1 MPGHGH
7 GQPVTQPPHTAWL
20 VCLRVLFVALGILT
34 VGFMSWALLLRLAI
48 VTRRSLD
55 WGLFVAV
62 LAADILAVVLLGLE
76 PGDEIHTTG
85 GYVGLILVL
94 GSLVGSI
101 AYYLAAD
108 IQHFALRRQAY
119 AAVPGVPG
127 YGYPA
132 PAAAYGATTVPTP
145 PMTPTAPVPAVPTP
159 PPTPVP
165 VTPSAPTASAPAVPT
180 APAPHRPSGAPHT
193 PLPVAH
199 TPPPAPYAPVP
210 APPSAAPLPRPP
222 APARIDQVRAE
233 LDELSDYLRRQDGHE
248 GGR

>member
-1 MPGHGH
+1 MQGHGH

-20 VCLRVLFVALGILT
+20 VCLRVLFVVLGIVT
-34 VGFMSWALLLRLAI
+34 IGFLSWAMPLRLAI
-48 VTRRSLD
+48 VTRRPLD

-62 LAADILAVVLLGLE
+62 LAADLLGVVLLGLE
-76 PGDEIHTTG
+76 PGEEIHTTG

-119 AAVPGVPG
+119 AAMSGVPA

-132 PAAAYGATTVPTP
+132 PAAAYGATTVPTA
-145 PMTPTAPVPAVPTP
+145 PTAP
-159 PPTPVP
+159 
-165 VTPSAPTASAPAVPT
+165 APAVPT
-180 APAPHRPSGAPHT
+180 GPAPVPHRAPGAPHT
-193 PLPVAH
+193 PPPVSH

-210 APPSAAPLPRPP
+210 PPAAPLPGPP
-222 APARIDQVRAE
+222 APARIEQVRAE

>member
-1 MPGHGH
+1 MQGHGH

-20 VCLRVLFVALGILT
+20 VCLRVLFVVLGIVT
-34 VGFMSWALLLRLAI
+34 IGFLSWAMPLRLAI
-48 VTRRSLD
+48 VTRRPLD

-62 LAADILAVVLLGLE
+62 LAADLLGVVLLGLE
-76 PGDEIHTTG
+76 PGEEIHTTG

-119 AAVPGVPG
+119 AAMSGVPA

-132 PAAAYGATTVPTP
+132 PAAAYGATTVPT
-145 PMTPTAPVPAVPTP
+145 
-159 PPTPVP
+159 
-165 VTPSAPTASAPAVPT
+165 APTASAPAVPT
-180 APAPHRPSGAPHT
+180 APAPVPHRAPGAPHT
-193 PLPVAH
+193 PPPVSH
-199 TPPPAPYAPVP
+199 IPPPAPYAPVP
-210 APPSAAPLPRPP
+210 PPAAPLPRPP
-222 APARIDQVRAE
+222 APARIEQVRAE

>member
-1 MPGHGH
+1 MQGHGY

-20 VCLRVLFVALGILT
+20 VCLRVLFVAVGILT
-34 VGFMSWALLLRLAI
+34 LGFLSWAMLLRLAI

-62 LAADILAVVLLGLE
+62 LVADLLAVVLLGLE
-76 PGDEIHTTG
+76 PGDEVHTTG

-94 GSLVGSI
+94 GTLVGSI

-108 IQHFALRRQAY
+108 IQHFAPRRQVY
-119 AAVPGVPG
+119 AGVPG
-127 YGYPA
+127 APAYGYPPA
-132 PAAAYGATTVPTP
+132 AAAYGATTVPTAP
-145 PMTPTAPVPAVPTP
+145 PAPTASTPAVPTP
-159 PPTPVP
+159 GT
-165 VTPSAPTASAPAVPT
+165 APTASTPAVPA
-180 APAPHRPSGAPHT
+180 APAPPRASGAPYT
-193 PLPVAH
+193 PPPVSH

-210 APPSAAPLPRPP
+210 APPPAAPLPRPQ
-222 APARIDQVRAE
+222 APARIEQVRAE

>member
-1 MPGHGH
+1 MQGHGH

-20 VCLRVLFVALGILT
+20 VCLRVLFVVLGIVT
-34 VGFMSWALLLRLAI
+34 IGFLSWAMPLRLAI
-48 VTRRSLD
+48 VTRRPLD

-62 LAADILAVVLLGLE
+62 LAADLLGVVLLGLE
-76 PGDEIHTTG
+76 PGEEIHTTG

-119 AAVPGVPG
+119 AAMSGVPA

-132 PAAAYGATTVPTP
+132 PAAAYGATTVPTA
-145 PMTPTAPVPAVPTP
+145 PMASGPVAQAAP
-159 PPTPVP
+159 
-165 VTPSAPTASAPAVPT
+165 APAVPT
-180 APAPHRPSGAPHT
+180 APAPAVPTAP
-193 PLPVAH
+193 PVSH
-199 TPPPAPYAPVP
+199 IPPPAPYAPVP
-210 APPSAAPLPRPP
+210 PPAAPLPRPP
-222 APARIDQVRAE
+222 APARIEQVRAE

>member
-1 MPGHGH
+1 MQGHGH

-20 VCLRVLFVALGILT
+20 VCLRVLFVVLGIVT
-34 VGFMSWALLLRLAI
+34 IGFLSWAMPLRLAI
-48 VTRRSLD
+48 VTRRPLD

-62 LAADILAVVLLGLE
+62 LAADLLGVVLLGLE
-76 PGDEIHTTG
+76 PGEEIHTTG

-119 AAVPGVPG
+119 AAMSGVPA

-132 PAAAYGATTVPTP
+132 PAAAYGATTVPTA
-145 PMTPTAPVPAVPTP
+145 PTAP
-159 PPTPVP
+159 
-165 VTPSAPTASAPAVPT
+165 APAVPT
-180 APAPHRPSGAPHT
+180 APAPVPHRAPGAPHT
-193 PLPVAH
+193 PPPVSH

-210 APPSAAPLPRPP
+210 PPAAPLPRPP
-222 APARIDQVRAE
+222 APARIEQVRAE
-233 LDELSDYLRRQDGHE
+233 LDELSDYLRRRDGHE

>member
-1 MPGHGH
+1 MQGHGY

-20 VCLRVLFVALGILT
+20 VCLRVLFVAVGILT
-34 VGFMSWALLLRLAI
+34 LGFLSWAMLLRLAI

-62 LAADILAVVLLGLE
+62 LVADLLAVVLLGLE

-94 GSLVGSI
+94 GTLVGSI

-108 IQHFALRRQAY
+108 IQHFAPRRHGY
-119 AAVPGVPG
+119 AGVPGVPA
-127 YGYPA
+127 YGYPS
-132 PAAAYGATTVPTP
+132 PAAAYGATTVPTAP
-145 PMTPTAPVPAVPTP
+145 PAPTASTPAVPTP
-159 PPTPVP
+159 GT
-165 VTPSAPTASAPAVPT
+165 APTASTPAVPA
-180 APAPHRPSGAPHT
+180 APAPPRASGAPY
-193 PLPVAH
+193 

-210 APPSAAPLPRPP
+210 APPPAAPLPRPQ
-222 APARIDQVRAE
+222 APARIEQVRAE

>member
-1 MPGHGH
+1 MQGHGY

-20 VCLRVLFVALGILT
+20 VCLRVLFVAVGILT
-34 VGFMSWALLLRLAI
+34 LGFLSWAMLLRLAI

-62 LAADILAVVLLGLE
+62 LVADILAVVLLGLE

-119 AAVPGVPG
+119 AGVPGVPG
-127 YGYPA
+127 YGYPP
-132 PAAAYGATTVPTP
+132 PAAAYGATTVPTAP
-145 PMTPTAPVPAVPTP
+145 P
-159 PPTPVP
+159 
-165 VTPSAPTASAPAVPT
+165 APTASIPAVPSASAAPT
-180 APAPHRPSGAPHT
+180 PAVPAAPAPPRASGTPHT
-193 PLPVAH
+193 PPPVSH

-210 APPSAAPLPRPP
+210 APPPAAPLPRPP
-222 APARIDQVRAE
+222 APARIEQVRAE

>member
-1 MPGHGH
+1 MQGHGH

-20 VCLRVLFVALGILT
+20 VCLRVLFVVLGIVT
-34 VGFMSWALLLRLAI
+34 IGFLSWAMPLRLAI
-48 VTRRSLD
+48 VTRRPLD

-62 LAADILAVVLLGLE
+62 LAADLLGVVLLGLE
-76 PGDEIHTTG
+76 PGEEIHTTG

-119 AAVPGVPG
+119 AAMSGVPA

-132 PAAAYGATTVPTP
+132 PAAAYGATTVPTA
-145 PMTPTAPVPAVPTP
+145 PTAP
-159 PPTPVP
+159 
-165 VTPSAPTASAPAVPT
+165 APAVPT
-180 APAPHRPSGAPHT
+180 APAPVPHRAPGAPHT
-193 PLPVAH
+193 PPPVSH

-210 APPSAAPLPRPP
+210 GPPPAVPLPRPP
-222 APARIDQVRAE
+222 APARIEQVRAE

>member
-1 MPGHGH
+1 MHGH
-7 GQPVTQPPHTAWL
+7 GYGQPVKQPPHTAWL
-20 VCLRVLFVALGILT
+20 VFLRVLFVALGFLT
-34 VGFMSWALLLRLAI
+34 IGFLAWAMMLRLAA

-62 LAADILAVVLLGLE
+62 LAADILSLTLVATE

-85 GYVGLILVL
+85 GYVGLVL
-94 GSLVGSI
+94 LLSTLVGTI

-108 IQHFALRRQAY
+108 TRHFLLRQQAY
-119 AAVPGVPG
+119 QAQRPAPA

-132 PAAAYGATTVPTP
+132 PAGPYGSTTVPILPAAHRTP
-145 PMTPTAPVPAVPTP
+145 AAPPAVP
-159 PPTPVP
+159 
-165 VTPSAPTASAPAVPT
+165 
-180 APAPHRPSGAPHT
+180 
-193 PLPVAH
+193 H
-199 TPPPAPYAPVP
+199 TPPPLPHTAAPR
-210 APPSAAPLPRPP
+210 PPSATPPPQRP

>member
-1 MPGHGH
+1 MQGHGY

-20 VCLRVLFVALGILT
+20 VCLRVLFVLAGILSL
-34 VGFMSWALLLRLAI
+34 GFLSWAMPLRLAI

-62 LAADILAVVLLGLE
+62 LAADLLGVVLLGLE
-76 PGDEIHTTG
+76 PGEEIHTTG

-94 GSLVGSI
+94 GCLVGSI

-119 AAVPGVPG
+119 AAVSGVPA

-132 PAAAYGATTVPTP
+132 PAAAYGATTVPTA
-145 PMTPTAPVPAVPTP
+145 PTAPPASGPAVPA
-159 PPTPVP
+159 
-165 VTPSAPTASAPAVPT
+165 APAPAVPT
-180 APAPHRPSGAPHT
+180 AAPAPVPHRAPGAPHT
-193 PLPVAH
+193 PPPVPH
-199 TPPPAPYAPVP
+199 TPSPVPYAPVP
-210 APPSAAPLPRPP
+210 GPPPAAPLPRPP
-222 APARIDQVRAE
+222 APARIEQVRAE

>member
-1 MPGHGH
+1 M
-7 GQPVTQPPHTAWL
+7 TQPPHTAWL
-20 VCLRVLFVALGILT
+20 VCLRVLFVVLGIVT
-34 VGFMSWALLLRLAI
+34 IGFLSWAMPLRLAI
-48 VTRRSLD
+48 VTRRPLD

-62 LAADILAVVLLGLE
+62 LAADLLGVVLLGLE
-76 PGDEIHTTG
+76 PGEEIHTTG

-119 AAVPGVPG
+119 AAMSGVPA

-132 PAAAYGATTVPTP
+132 PAAAYAATTVPT
-145 PMTPTAPVPAVPTP
+145 
-159 PPTPVP
+159 
-165 VTPSAPTASAPAVPT
+165 APTASAPAVPT
-180 APAPHRPSGAPHT
+180 APAPVPHRAPGPPHT
-193 PLPVAH
+193 PPPVSH

-210 APPSAAPLPRPP
+210 GPPPAVPLPRPP
-222 APARIDQVRAE
+222 APARIEQVRAE

>member
-1 MPGHGH
+1 M
-7 GQPVTQPPHTAWL
+7 TQPPHTAWL

-34 VGFMSWALLLRLAI
+34 IGFMSWALLLRLAI

-94 GSLVGSI
+94 GTLVGSI

-108 IQHFALRRQAY
+108 IQHFAPRRQAY

-132 PAAAYGATTVPTP
+132 PATAYGATTVPTTLP
-145 PMTPTAPVPAVPTP
+145 PTPTALIPAVPVAPAT
-159 PPTPVP
+159 
-165 VTPSAPTASAPAVPT
+165 PTASAPAVPT
-180 APAPHRPSGAPHT
+180 APP
-193 PLPVAH
+193 
-199 TPPPAPYAPVP
+199 PYAPPPVP
-210 APPSAAPLPRPP
+210 APPSATPLPRPP
-222 APARIDQVRAE
+222 APARIEQVRAE

-248 GGR
+248 AGR

>member
-1 MPGHGH
+1 M
-7 GQPVTQPPHTAWL
+7 TQPPHTAWL

-34 VGFMSWALLLRLAI
+34 IGFMSWALLLRLAI

-76 PGDEIHTTG
+76 PGEEIHTTG

-94 GSLVGSI
+94 GTLVGSI

-119 AAVPGVPG
+119 AAVPGAPT

-145 PMTPTAPVPAVPTP
+145 APTALIPPVP
-159 PPTPVP
+159 PVP
-165 VTPSAPTASAPAVPT
+165 VVPAAPTASAPAVPT
-180 APAPHRPSGAPHT
+180 AT
-193 PLPVAH
+193 PPP
-199 TPPPAPYAPVP
+199 PPPAPYAPPPAPVP

-222 APARIDQVRAE
+222 APARIEQVRAE

>member
-1 MPGHGH
+1 MQGHGH

-20 VCLRVLFVALGILT
+20 VCLRVLFVALGILSI
-34 VGFMSWALLLRLAI
+34 GFMSWAMPLRLAI

-62 LAADILAVVLLGLE
+62 LVADLLAVVLLGLE

-94 GSLVGSI
+94 GTLVGSI

-108 IQHFALRRQAY
+108 IQHFTLRRQAY
-119 AAVPGVPG
+119 AAVTGVPA

-132 PAAAYGATTVPTP
+132 PAAAYGATAVPL
-145 PMTPTAPVPAVPTP
+145 TPTAPTASIPAVPTVP
-159 PPTPVP
+159 P
-165 VTPSAPTASAPAVPT
+165 ASAPAVPT
-180 APAPHRPSGAPHT
+180 APAAHRAPGAPHT
-193 PLPVAH
+193 PPPLSH

-210 APPSAAPLPRPP
+210 PPATPLPRPP
-222 APARIDQVRAE
+222 APARIEQVRAE

>member
-1 MPGHGH
+1 MQGHGH

-20 VCLRVLFVALGILT
+20 VCLRVLFVVLGIVT
-34 VGFMSWALLLRLAI
+34 IGFLSWAMPLRLAI
-48 VTRRSLD
+48 VTRRPLD

-62 LAADILAVVLLGLE
+62 LAADLLGVVLLGLE
-76 PGDEIHTTG
+76 PGEEIHTTG

-119 AAVPGVPG
+119 AAMSGAPA

-132 PAAAYGATTVPTP
+132 PAAGYGATTVPTA
-145 PMTPTAPVPAVPTP
+145 PTAP
-159 PPTPVP
+159 
-165 VTPSAPTASAPAVPT
+165 APAVPT
-180 APAPHRPSGAPHT
+180 APAPAVPTAPAPVPHRAPGAPHT
-193 PLPVAH
+193 PPPVSH
-199 TPPPAPYAPVP
+199 IPPPAPYAPVP
-210 APPSAAPLPRPP
+210 PPAAPLPRPP
-222 APARIDQVRAE
+222 APARIEQVRAE

>member
-1 MPGHGH
+1 MQGHGH

-20 VCLRVLFVALGILT
+20 VCLRVLFVVLGIVT
-34 VGFMSWALLLRLAI
+34 IGFLSWAMPLRLAI
-48 VTRRSLD
+48 VTRRPLD

-62 LAADILAVVLLGLE
+62 LAADLLGVVLLGLE
-76 PGDEIHTTG
+76 PGEEIHTTG

-119 AAVPGVPG
+119 AAMSGVPA

-132 PAAAYGATTVPTP
+132 PAAAYGATTVPTA
-145 PMTPTAPVPAVPTP
+145 PTAP
-159 PPTPVP
+159 
-165 VTPSAPTASAPAVPT
+165 APAVPT
-180 APAPHRPSGAPHT
+180 APAPVPHRAPGPPHT
-193 PLPVAH
+193 PPPVSH

-210 APPSAAPLPRPP
+210 PPAAPLPRPP
-222 APARIDQVRAE
+222 APARIEQVRAE

>member
-1 MPGHGH
+1 MQGHGY

-20 VCLRVLFVALGILT
+20 VCLRVLFVAVGILT
-34 VGFMSWALLLRLAI
+34 LGFLSWAMLLRLAI

-62 LAADILAVVLLGLE
+62 LVADVLAVALLGLE

-108 IQHFALRRQAY
+108 IQHFALRRQVY
-119 AAVPGVPG
+119 AGVPGVPA
-127 YGYPA
+127 YGCPP

-145 PMTPTAPVPAVPTP
+145 PP
-159 PPTPVP
+159 
-165 VTPSAPTASAPAVPT
+165 APTASIPDLPSASAAPTPAVPA
-180 APAPHRPSGAPHT
+180 APAPPRASGAPYT
-193 PLPVAH
+193 PPPVSH
-199 TPPPAPYAPVP
+199 TPPPASYAPVP
-210 APPSAAPLPRPP
+210 APPPAAPLPRPP
-222 APARIDQVRAE
+222 APARIEQVRAE

>member
-1 MPGHGH
+1 MQGHGH

-20 VCLRVLFVALGILT
+20 VCLRVLFVVLGILT
-34 VGFMSWALLLRLAI
+34 IGFMSWALLLRLAI

-108 IQHFALRRQAY
+108 IQHFALRRQAS
-119 AAVPGVPG
+119 AVVPGVPG
-127 YGYPA
+127 HGYPV
-132 PAAAYGATTVPTP
+132 PAAAYGATTAPAP
-145 PMTPTAPVPAVPTP
+145 PPTPTAPIPPIPAVPAP
-159 PPTPVP
+159 
-165 VTPSAPTASAPAVPT
+165 PTASAPAVPT
-180 APAPHRPSGAPHT
+180 
-193 PLPVAH
+193 
-199 TPPPAPYAPVP
+199 PPAPYAPVS
-210 APPSAAPLPRPP
+210 APPPPAPLPRPP
-222 APARIDQVRAE
+222 APARIEQVRAE